1 MQVGDLVTWRKEC
14 EMPEE
19 AGIVQDLGQG
29 SVVVVWTNRT
39 PRAEWCDIAD
49 LEVLSGAV

>member
-14 EMPEE
+14 KMPEE

-29 SVVVVWTNRT
+29 SVVVMWSN
-39 PRAEWCDIAD
+39 RAEWCDIAD
-49 LEVLSGAV
+49 LEVISGTA